1 MIPLA
6 PELREQLER
15 VHGNWYPK
23 VELLTAS
30 AEHVRDYKE
39 GMQEGA
45 VSPAGALA
53 FSDDGSVRLAAVD
66 AQQISQPSGTALFT
80 GLADDVATT
89 VQRLLLFEL
98 STSVT
103 PPARLT
109 RARLRLHRKPSGA
122 QPAFDGT
129 FVLHAYV
136 VGRTAASGQWTEL
149 VPYGSPI
156 EVRVDQVTWSL
167 DEADVDFVFPDGG
180 AELRLPLNPVTGRPA
195 DRYHIALALTI
206 AGGTNT
212 NAAWLHDTA
221 ITSGEFTDASGNRLT
236 WYDVRAAGLD
246 NELGGPGPQKISTGG
261 PYNLIQSNSLGRV
274 TLFVRNN
281 SVTSATLTF
290 SGSSQFDLGAPPSG
304 DQELVALGETP
315 TGTSLKFEVWN
326 GATWVEFVD
335 GDKVGEDNTP
345 SGGKNLI
352 SVPKGQTKD
361 IRVTF
366 TGSADGLRTPVLRAV
381 GMRDIKV
388 TDVSRLVA
396 QLPDTFYQVSDI
408 VSCRSEVAELRLS
421 LIKHGHRGDALD
433 AITELLAQTVNISAA
448 HVRISIS
455 APGIPRRADLHVDT
469 YRVDDYEPHDAGVDL
484 ICVSVLDR
492 LRLPIPKRKLVGTD
506 WIVEPAVY
514 ASVPG
519 DHIRDVFTDL
529 RDGQLGLA
537 ARYRGSVPQGGPIG
551 PDGVQRSLIQGQVG
565 APGIGTSG
573 KTELAKDV
581 LEQLARIAGGVLTTS
596 RGKIHYRDLFGPKH
610 VTAIFPEREIEWLQ
624 TSPGLRQRA
633 PRALIPFQPATLGG
647 TDWTKSIQREDAT
660 ILAAIEQAGT
670 EAGITV
676 DEIPPEVSRWVRTSS
691 PASGSGSDD
700 AVALAD
706 ALVHRHVRLFGA
718 GLLVW
723 RFRSRIPHPWL
734 EIGDMVAVETT
745 RFAGRDPRS
754 GRAIYGP
761 IWARAVITGRN
772 LLGTEFA
779 VWVRSYTD
787 ISPSQLFV
795 TQRGTSEPI
804 VTITVED
811 VDGRPDQARVR
822 IQSTP
827 SGTDVTIRYAVI
839 NATAALPAQSLDGA
853 VWSTYAG
860 PVLIT
865 RDASAVQRVVAWA
878 DWAGAWG
885 PREVAEIAP
894 DRRPQVLGIA
904 IRVTPDGNV
913 TATIQSDADTGSVKF
928 VGRKTGFPS
937 LADVQARPANDGRNV
952 TGAVI
957 DAATGLAMRLLPG
970 EVAYVAA
977 VAYSRAGGTGVEGPM
992 ALATSAATEYTPS
1005 VKAEPSQPATG
1016 TGRID
1021 LTIWDP
1027 ALRVTAVEYQTKTGT
1042 GDYGGTWLSAWDA
1055 STGTAGTDQV
1065 LTRRKDVALQSGH
1078 QSAIKW
1084 RVLYLDQQDQ
1094 TREIAG
1100 SHTFDADTIAD
1111 VGAPEISFE
1120 SSGEVVVSAAGDE
1133 DTQKIYVTV
1142 AASNDGN
1149 TIPPDPT
1156 TSSPAVINARQG
1168 TVATGVPC
1176 GEGQVAVVK
1185 VRGWNGTSGLGPVVS
1200 AKLRRPVTGDTGAR
1214 WTSQVDGWS
1223 TTQNAAAP
1231 ENGAQIT
1238 VPAGGGSLYSNLED
1252 ANDNTTTYYV
1262 RYDVYL
1268 SAMTEAIGA
1277 QVRLYHNDAPGSTNW
1292 TQVASKSYAA
1302 FQDFI
1307 AEQLSFE
1314 AALGQNYDL
1323 RLEMVYDSTP
1333 TNPLGV
1339 LKGYGEADNPPGV
1352 SYSRLDAPIPVGTG
1366 GTGQTSLTN
1375 AALLVGAG
1383 TAPISTLAPSAT
1395 PGYVVRSTGTAWAAA
1410 QLGFGDLSGSAA
1422 RGQLPPAIAYEDEI
1436 NIFTAKQRLEAALE
1450 FKDLDATP
1458 VADRRLRVVDG
1469 LLRATD
1475 TVDAEGR
1482 YISRLSLEQ
1491 ITNAELAA
1499 NAAIAVSKLA
1509 AGGANSVLWSDGVTA
1524 QWTNL
1529 PAVAQLRY
1537 PNTFEVF
1544 YDGSA
1549 DHGIEHFFDLGF
1561 GDLIRFK
1568 SPVSAQ
1574 YWDGTAWVAWSQSF
1588 AELTDGLQSTAVDVD
1603 YTHRQFRLVYDPGVS
1618 FRHIQYVVVN
1628 REFSTGLPTY
1638 DLTIET
1644 SPDQVA
1650 WTNRGS
1656 WTGISGQY
1664 RQVFVLSSDIGSH
1677 RYIRFTFTCNLAVG
1691 QTLSFRQIHVRSQ
1704 RADFSSLFPFS
1715 WDSQRNL
1722 TVRGDGTAAAPAW
1735 SFANDSNTG
1744 IFRPAADV
1752 LGFAT
1757 AGSER
1762 MRINAAGATIIG
1774 ADPGGSALLRVGGNA
1789 VFNGN
1794 VGVGAVSPT
1803 AKLELANIGVQ
1814 PAIKWTATGGRTY
1827 GIEPYDNRL
1836 ILADLGV
1843 TRIFEYDP
1851 SGWLNLQAPGI
1862 NIYLS
1867 SAGVAVGSTDP
1878 QSYKLRVAGTSKIDN
1893 DLTVGSLGVFDS
1905 TDVPTEGQILIYKA
1919 GSINKWQ
1926 AETLNAVWGDSDFKA
1941 QILTEGAAAYV
1952 FRDPGTTTHSLGAPD
1967 APSTPK
1973 VYQSHATNTLE
1984 IENYTKDPTKFRYFE
1999 WEIQKSTDGGTTW
2012 GAAITVNTTSV
2023 KLVHARLD
2031 LSSTNVRYRYRVRAI
2046 NRDAAQGHSAF
2057 SPYTA
2062 AIQPKTDSSTHAF
2075 GGIIAGEIAV
2085 ANLAAIS
2092 ADIGIITAGQLR
2104 NTGNTAGVNLGGAG
2118 GIPGSW
2124 TMGINFE
2131 SGATVSGMTRYLDF
2145 AAGAGAAWLKAEKFE
2160 LKTDGT
2166 AIFRGVAQDA
2176 DANPKLK
2183 IDFPNKL
2190 LTVTDEQ
2197 ATPRV
2202 RVELGKFGTGSAYGL
2217 KLYGTDGLL
2226 DFDTTTGFIDCLEDF
2241 YAEKAIF
2248 VGNAPPWPGS
2258 RIGTIIRSD
2267 RLEFDAITGSP
2278 ALERGYMFQLA
2289 SVGAAD
2295 KKLVLKPITAG
2306 NNAEDLFELDTA
2318 LKIQTI
2324 TNAITWQQTTTA
2336 TNDTNALISFV
2347 RKTSGDML
2355 DGFGLELLFRA
2366 EDTGGIFSLG
2376 SLKWSRQG
2384 ADNKGR
2390 FAIITNNA
2398 GSWGDRLYVHPSGDL
2413 ELLYGL
2419 RGSYLRTTRST
2430 TGNFSLDGT
2439 TMFHRVFNTSGG
2451 TINLIGLTNGAKGK
2465 VCFVVSNDG
2474 GLQVMHEST
2483 AAAAQDRITV
2493 LFAGNTLGRGETG
2506 IFVYDDTDSRWI
2518 FVGKTRAN

>member
-514 ASVPG
+514 ATVPG

-1156 TSSPAVINARQG
+1156 TSSPVINARQG

-1176 GEGQVAVVK
+1176 GEGEVAVVK
-1185 VRGWNGTSGLGPVVS
+1185 VRGWNSTTGLGPVVS

-1252 ANDNTTTYYV
+1252 ANDNKTTYYV

-1383 TAPISTLAPSAT
+1383 TAPIGTLAPPAT
-1395 PGYVVRSTGTAWAAA
+1395 AGYVVRSTGTAWAAA

-1482 YISRLSLEQ
+1482 YISRLSLEP
-1491 ITNAELAA
+1491 ITDAEVAA

-1524 QWTNL
+1524 QWTTSPTIGGL
-1529 PAVAQLRY
+1529 LTPAGGIAYATGVEHYWDNGARLSVYYGRWGAATDPSTSNGKWLKVAEFDHPSGVYSGFHLLATLHGRFNGAVSESTPTVVYASVRRQ
-1537 PNTFEVF
+1537 P
-1544 YDGSA
+1544 DGSFNA
-1549 DHGIEHFFDLGF
+1549 ARVAIWSVAEYPSFDDAAIVHRSG
-1561 GDLIRFK
+1561 G
-1568 SPVSAQ
+1568 
-1574 YWDGTAWVAWSQSF
+1574 
-1588 AELTDGLQSTAVDVD
+1588 STATARTEVWVRCRTTWCVGIPVEIRINRTAALVSLATDHVAEQTSITTGYVAILAQRSVDT
-1603 YTHRQFRLVYDPGVS
+1603 YPS
-1618 FRHIQYVVVN
+1618 FYV
-1628 REFSTGLPTY
+1628 EGPA
-1638 DLTIET
+1638 TI
-1644 SPDQVA
+1644 
-1650 WTNRGS
+1650 
-1656 WTGISGQY
+1656 
-1664 RQVFVLSSDIGSH
+1664 SH
-1677 RYIRFTFTCNLAVG
+1677 RL
-1691 QTLSFRQIHVRSQ
+1691 L
-1704 RADFSSLFPFS
+1704 L
-1715 WDSQRNL
+1715 
-1722 TVRGDGTAAAPAW
+1722 GDGTAAAPAL
-1735 SFANDSNTG
+1735 SFSADTNTG
-1744 IFRPAADV
+1744 IFRAAADV

-1905 TDVPTEGQILIYKA
+1905 TGSRYGGDVGGVSAGDVLSYDGTAGKWRPRLIQTTVGTGVMTSNAA
-1919 GSINKWQ
+1919 GDGTFWTG
-1926 AETLNAVWGDSDFKA
+1926 AWDGRTLS
-1941 QILTEGAAAYV
+1941 
-1952 FRDPGTTTHSLGAPD
+1952 GT
-1967 APSTPK
+1967 PSTPSAPT
-1973 VYQSHATNTLE
+1973 VTAGYGAIIVDVGSAAPANMAWEVAYDYSNDGGSTWNTNGGAHYLVGRFVSQAIVHT
-1984 IENYTKDPTKFRYFE
+1984 IFASNGGIPSQFNQDGSTKFRYYAR
-1999 WEIQKSTDGGTTW
+1999 QVAGSTSSWSAASAVVQPLTTAQINPFTLVAASQISTVTLASIVSDMGKIGAGILQDALTSPVSAIRLSTAYNIEAGVRTYWDMPNQVIVLRDGTYDRVKLGLIGGYYGQQWRDSSGRLVMDTANPYGRLRLAVGLSNSLGPALVAQHISGRISGQSNSTSWVTFHTVTVKANTLAFDGDALEFVIWGRASDSPLGSSARLRVLYGGTQ
-2012 GAAITVNTTSV
+2012 V
-2023 KLVHARLD
+2023 
-2031 LSSTNVRYRYRVRAI
+2031 LSWN
-2046 NRDAAQGHSAF
+2046 F
-2057 SPYTA
+2057 SSNP
-2062 AIQPKTDSSTHAF
+2062 
-2075 GGIIAGEIAV
+2075 
-2085 ANLAAIS
+2085 
-2092 ADIGIITAGQLR
+2092 
-2104 NTGNTAGVNLGGAG
+2104 
-2118 GIPGSW
+2118 
-2124 TMGINFE
+2124 NF
-2131 SGATVSGMTRYLDF
+2131 
-2145 AAGAGAAWLKAEKFE
+2145 
-2160 LKTDGT
+2160 
-2166 AIFRGVAQDA
+2166 
-2176 DANPKLK
+2176 
-2183 IDFPNKL
+2183 L
-2190 LTVTDEQ
+2190 LTLQ
-2197 ATPRV
+2197 
-2202 RVELGKFGTGSAYGL
+2202 
-2217 KLYGTDGLL
+2217 
-2226 DFDTTTGFIDCLEDF
+2226 
-2241 YAEKAIF
+2241 
-2248 VGNAPPWPGS
+2248 
-2258 RIGTIIRSD
+2258 IR
-2267 RLEFDAITGSP
+2267 R
-2278 ALERGYMFQLA
+2278 
-2289 SVGAAD
+2289 
-2295 KKLVLKPITAG
+2295 
-2306 NNAEDLFELDTA
+2306 
-2318 LKIQTI
+2318 
-2324 TNAITWQQTTTA
+2324 
-2336 TNDTNALISFV
+2336 
-2347 RKTSGDML
+2347 TSGTNQDIVALML
-2355 DGFGLELLFRA
+2355 H
-2366 EDTGGIFSLG
+2366 
-2376 SLKWSRQG
+2376 KP
-2384 ADNKGR
+2384 
-2390 FAIITNNA
+2390 AI
-2398 GSWGDRLYVHPSGDL
+2398 G
-2413 ELLYGL
+2413 
-2419 RGSYLRTTRST
+2419 
-2430 TGNFSLDGT
+2430 
-2439 TMFHRVFNTSGG
+2439 
-2451 TINLIGLTNGAKGK
+2451 
-2465 VCFVVSNDG
+2465 
-2474 GLQVMHEST
+2474 
-2483 AAAAQDRITV
+2483 
-2493 LFAGNTLGRGETG
+2493 GNTLIEFSNAVDLGKNNGADQNLEFQVSNSANEFGSNYVT
-2506 IFVYDDTDSRWI
+2506 VYFDQINSKYLGVT
-2518 FVGKTRAN
+2518 F